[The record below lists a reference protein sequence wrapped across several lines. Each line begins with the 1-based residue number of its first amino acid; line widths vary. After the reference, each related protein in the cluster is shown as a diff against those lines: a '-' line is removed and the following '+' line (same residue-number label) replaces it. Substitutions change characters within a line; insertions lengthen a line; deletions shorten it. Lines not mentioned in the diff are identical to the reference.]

1 MRNLITIAQRELSS
15 FFVSPIAYVV
25 TAAFLAVAG
34 YLFVMIMFITREA
47 NLRYLFGNLVVI
59 LFFVA
64 PAISMRLLSEE
75 MHSGTVE
82 LLLTSP
88 VRDWE
93 VVWGKWLAA
102 FVMFLVMV
110 ALTGFY
116 PLVLHFLGNPD
127 WGTVI
132 GGYVGF
138 ILIGGAFLALGEL
151 TSSMTSNQIVAA
163 VLGVALI
170 IILWLIGALENYTG
184 HALGSFFREL
194 AISEHYSDFMKG
206 VIDTK
211 DVLYYLSIIVGSL
224 FLSTQI
230 LQSRR
235 WRQ

>member
-75 MHSGTVE
+75 MRSGTIE

-102 FVMFLVMV
+102 LVLFLVMV
-110 ALTGFY
+110 ALTLFY

-127 WGTVI
+127 WGAVI
-132 GGYVGF
+132 GGYIGF
-138 ILIGGAFLALGEL
+138 ILIGGTFLALGEL

-170 IILWLIGALENYTG
+170 IILWLIGALGDYTG
-184 HALGSFFREL
+184 PALGSFLKEL
-194 AISEHYSDFMKG
+194 AISDHYSDFMKG
-206 VIDTK
+206 VVDTK